1 MGGLIVTK
9 QKPWSIPKKQVLNA
23 YRKVKGNKGGAGV
36 DNVSLKDFEKDL
48 KNNLYKLWNR
58 MSSGSYFPKSVKGVE
73 IPKKDGTVR
82 KLGIPTVSDRI
93 AQMVVVEMLQPN
105 LEKVFHKDSYGFRK
119 EKRAHDAL
127 DKARKLCWRYDW
139 VIDLDIKGFFDNLE
153 HELIMKVI
161 KIHTDKKW
169 VLMYIERWLKSRI
182 QKKDGK
188 LIERSKGTPQGGVIS
203 PLLANM
209 FLHHAFDMWIS
220 REFPGVEFER
230 YADDIIVHCKT
241 LEQAEFILSCLR
253 KRTERCK
260 LTLHPKKTKIVYC
273 KDGKRDKKYPHTK
286 FTFLGYTFQ
295 NRKTRTR
302 AGKYFYNF
310 SPAVSKD
317 ALKKMY
323 SKIRELELHKK
334 VMSDIFEIAKL
345 LNPILRGWIYY
356 YGKFRKS
363 ALALFFYRINLR
375 LIKWAQWKYKRLRY
389 RNRRSIAWIRNI
401 HRNNPDLFAH
411 WSIGY
416 IPKA

>member
-1 MGGLIVTK
+1 MTK
-9 QKPWSIPKKQVLNA
+9 HKSWSIPKKQVLNA
-23 YRKVKGNKGGAGV
+23 YSKVRENKGGAGV
-36 DNVSLKDFEKDL
+36 DNVSLQDFEKDL
-48 KNNLYKLWNR
+48 KDNLYKLWNR
-58 MSSGSYFPKSVKGVE
+58 MSSGSYFPKSVKEVE
-73 IPKKDGTVR
+73 IPKKDGSVR

-119 EKRAHDAL
+119 GKRAHDAL
-127 DKARKLCWRYDW
+127 EKARKLCWRYNW

-153 HELIMKVI
+153 HELMMKVV
-161 KIHTDKKW
+161 KIHTEEKW
-169 VLMYIERWLKSRI
+169 VQMYIERWLKSRI

-188 LIERSKGTPQGGVIS
+188 LVERSKGTPQGGVIS

-209 FLHHAFDMWIS
+209 FLHHAFDIWIS
-220 REFPGVEFER
+220 REFPTVEFER

-241 LEQAEFILSCLR
+241 LEQAEFILSCIS
-253 KRTERCK
+253 KRIERCK

-273 KDGKRDKKYPHTK
+273 KDGKRNKKFPHTK

-295 NRKTRTR
+295 NRKTRTK
-302 AGKYFYNF
+302 AGKYFFNF

-323 SKIRELELHKK
+323 SKIRELKLHKK
-334 VMSDIFEIAKL
+334 VRSDVFEIAKL
-345 LNPILRGWIYY
+345 LNPIFRGWINY

-363 ALALFFYRINLR
+363 ALALFFHRMNLR
-375 LIKWAQWKYKRLRY
+375 LIKWAQWKYKKLRY
-389 RNRRSIAWIRNI
+389 RKRRSIAWIRNI
-401 HRNNPDLFAH
+401 HSSNPDLFAH